1 MSAQLGLCSQPQR
14 CATRHHQTSHFPP
27 RKPPRLHH
35 RQCCQPPTTLPSFSS
50 QVAKLRFP
58 HLADSSAMDFSDI
71 FRMVNFAVAVFVV
84 LGGIAKLF
92 PFNDFS
98 HIILGIYLII
108 FGLGNALLEFQIPQQ
123 VARYAS
129 FMFSFLGRG
138 IFYIFIGS
146 VIVGER
152 WFRIVPGTIVGIIG
166 VAYAALEFIP
176 SIEPPANMRDADAGW
191 GAEQV

>member
-1 MSAQLGLCSQPQR
+1 
-14 CATRHHQTSHFPP
+14 
-27 RKPPRLHH
+27 
-35 RQCCQPPTTLPSFSS
+35 
-50 QVAKLRFP
+50 
-58 HLADSSAMDFSDI
+58 MDFSDI

-98 HIILGIYLII
+98 HIILGVYLII
-108 FGLGNALLEFQIPQQ
+108 FGLGTALLEFQIPQQ

-146 VIVGER
+146 VVVGDG
-152 WFRIVPGTIVGIIG
+152 WYRIIPGTIVGFIG
-166 VAYAALEFIP
+166 VAYAALEFVP
-176 SIEPPANMRDADAGW
+176 SIEPPANMRDADAGAGW